1 MSRMLALVAAA
12 LLALAPAAEAQTHG
26 QPVPASPPAALPADG
41 AVAPVIPDAP
51 PQPVA
56 PQEIPAAASTAP
68 AAVPAAA
75 PAAAAPTTAPPPP
88 PPAQPVPVAQP
99 APPPPAQSAKPATAA
114 AAPAPQGP
122 SGKLYTWGALGT
134 TFTAGETYANLTVGA
149 GYYLIRTGLA
159 PNLELSYSFGQTP
172 TIWALRPGVS
182 WYMQIPVLHP
192 YLGAYYARWLVGNGQ
207 PDQNAVGARAG
218 ISLGRF
224 ISLGATYERVLDCS
238 RNCDAWAPMITAGA
252 SM

>member
-1 MSRMLALVAAA
+1 MTRLLALAAA
-12 LLALAPAAEAQTHG
+12 LLALAPKADAQSS
-26 QPVPASPPAALPADG
+26 VPASPPAALPADG
-41 AVAPVIPDAP
+41 AVAPVMPDAP

-56 PQEIPAAASTAP
+56 PQEIPAAATTAP

-75 PAAAAPTTAPPPP
+75 PAAAAPAAVPPPP
-88 PPAQPVPVAQP
+88 PPAQPAPVAQP
-99 APPPPAQSAKPATAA
+99 ASPPPAQSAKPAAAA

-134 TFTAGETYANLTVGA
+134 TFTAGQTYANLTVGA
-149 GYYLIRTGLA
+149 GYLLIRTGLA
-159 PNLELSYSFGQTP
+159 PNMELSYSFGQTP

-192 YLGAYYARWLVGNGQ
+192 YLGAYYARWFVGSGQ
-207 PDQNAVGARAG
+207 PDQNAVGARGG

-238 RNCDAWAPMITAGA
+238 RNCDAWSPVITAGA

>member
-1 MSRMLALVAAA
+1 MTRLLALAAA
-12 LLALAPAAEAQTHG
+12 LLALAPKADAQSS
-26 QPVPASPPAALPADG
+26 VPASPPAALPADG
-41 AVAPVIPDAP
+41 AVAPVMPDAP
-51 PQPVA
+51 PQPVVA

-75 PAAAAPTTAPPPP
+75 PAAAAPAAAPPPP
-88 PPAQPVPVAQP
+88 PPAQPAPVAQP
-99 APPPPAQSAKPATAA
+99 ASPPPAQSAKPAAAA

-134 TFTAGETYANLTVGA
+134 TFTAGQTYANLTVGA
-149 GYYLIRTGLA
+149 GYLLIRTGLA
-159 PNLELSYSFGQTP
+159 PNMELSYSFGQTP

-192 YLGAYYARWLVGNGQ
+192 YLGAYYARWFVGSGH
-207 PDQNAVGARAG
+207 PDENAVGARGG

-224 ISLGATYERVLDCS
+224 ISLGVTYERVLDCS
-238 RNCDAWAPMITAGA
+238 HSCDAWSPVITAGA